1 MGLQM
6 LRKKIAIIP
15 QKSLI
20 LEGTVR
26 HNLDPFSKYDDS
38 ELKSVLVEV
47 NLCKT
52 VRAAEK
58 FMRISLGPNSSSLS
72 SGEQQ
77 LLSIAR
83 ALLKK
88 DARIVIMD
96 EPTAN
101 IDMRTDEVVQKVIR
115 KAFCNSTVITI
126 AHRLNTIIDFDKI
139 IVMDKGN
146 VVEVGRPL
154 QLLDDTKGF
163 LHHMVKAMGTDAAN
177 ALRQKAIAAHGRDWW
192 RIHPNK

>member
-1 MGLQM
+1 M
-6 LRKKIAIIP
+6 
-15 QKSLI
+15 
-20 LEGTVR
+20 
-26 HNLDPFSKYDDS
+26 
-38 ELKSVLVEV
+38 LVEV

-101 IDMRTDEVVQKVIR
+101 IDMRTDEVVQNVIR

-126 AHRLNTIIDFDKI
+126 AHRLNTTIDFDKI

-154 QLLDDTKGF
+154 KLLDDTKGF

-177 ALRQKAIAAHGRDWW
+177 ALRQKAIAAHTGGESIPTNDKMPDAPDSV
-192 RIHPNK
+192 IVNIG